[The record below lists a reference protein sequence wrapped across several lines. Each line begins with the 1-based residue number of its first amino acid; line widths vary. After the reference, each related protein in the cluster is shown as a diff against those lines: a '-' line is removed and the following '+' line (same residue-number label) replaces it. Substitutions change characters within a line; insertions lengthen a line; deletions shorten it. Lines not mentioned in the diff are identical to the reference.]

1 VQQAMEGGRVKGAT
15 WEQIEEQRKDV
26 VNVPELVAA
35 AVGTTH
41 VVIASCPAL
50 HFDAVAAAIQGNRN
64 IHESF
69 ARSDD
74 VNNLW
79 TPEPDR
85 RSNAGSAASEDSL
98 RRAKRRIASCRSVLK
113 MNIYDYP
120 EDSEKREK
128 FKRDFTREMA
138 TALAYL
144 AVQKLDPDGVKQVKM
159 LVEDVQA

>member
-1 VQQAMEGGRVKGAT
+1 MMQLVPSDLEHLKGVN
-15 WEQIEEQRKDV
+15 WEHIDRKDSDYF
-26 VNVPELVAA
+26 ELGVTKILRAA
-35 AVGTTH
+35 G
-41 VVIASCPAL
+41 L
-50 HFDAVAAAIQGNRN
+50 LD
-64 IHESF
+64 
-69 ARSDD
+69 
-74 VNNLW
+74 
-79 TPEPDR
+79 PEPDR